1 MMATKELIRLRSVAK
16 RKKVEANLYSFDLPL
31 FDYGLASVD
40 YNHLE
45 RPIILLTRPPLHRR
59 RSHEMSFLHFIY
71 YSGFFVCQLFVSA
84 AN

>member
-40 YNHLE
+40 YNYLE
-45 RPIILLTRPPLHRR
+45 RPII
-59 RSHEMSFLHFIY
+59 
-71 YSGFFVCQLFVSA
+71 C
-84 AN
+84 

>member
-45 RPIILLTRPPLHRR
+45 RPIILLTRPPSTDGGVTKC
-59 RSHEMSFLHFIY
+59 RSYISFTIVA
-71 YSGFFVCQLFVSA
+71 SSFVNFFVSA